1 MHCISLNLSEIV
13 SLVCSLDAKNRIDH
27 AHCLIQ
33 GHTYQVEVGR
43 NMFVDKVFYPSA
55 HAASDQFQFV
65 GDRILTQP
73 SQCPQVPTLALCN
86 MI

>member
-1 MHCISLNLSEIV
+1 MHCLM
-13 SLVCSLDAKNRIDH
+13 LVWMRFSCCSTHYTKNHIDH

-73 SQCPQVPTLALCN
+73 SQCPQVRTLALCN